1 MVRIS
6 VVVPI
11 RDVEPYLAECLQ
23 SIARQTVTDLEV
35 VMVDDGSTDASA
47 EIAARFAAH
56 DARFRLVRQPNGGLG
71 AARNRGTVE
80 TSGEYLAFVDSDDRL
95 PRDAYQ
101 QLLSVL
107 ESTGSDFASGGV
119 RRLEGGHVV
128 PARFLTETFARTRLS
143 THVRDFKPLLAD
155 RTAWNKLWR
164 RSFWDAEDLRFPE
177 GVWHE
182 DIPVT
187 IPAHFRARA
196 VDVVSAPVYHW
207 RQRDS
212 ERASITQRRLE
223 PKVLHDRLSAVEHVH
238 RFLVDDGPRGS
249 ADWYRRRLVRD
260 DLRLHLDVLD
270 RADEAYRAE
279 FTERVNALL
288 DGTSDRLCAGL
299 PAIDRLKWHLVRR
312 GRTDELLEVLRFQ
325 REAWPAVPVRR
336 LGRWYGDYPFRGD
349 RRLRVPRAVYR
360 LGRADADLALEVQ
373 LERWQPDEAGR
384 LRLHGRAA
392 VAGLGSPRPD
402 AQRLRAV
409 AVPPGRWQRLLT
421 RAGGVD
427 VPSRATRRPELP
439 ARDAWSGFVVTLHPA
454 DLERAASRGR
464 SELCISV
471 RTRGIRR
478 RRTRFAVSGP
488 GVLRTHVVETQSGAF
503 VEVTTGGDGSVRIRP
518 RHSHAR
524 LRAYRLDQGDD
535 AELMLT
541 GDVRLPARTFPALEV
556 RRASDDFAVAVP
568 IWVDDARKTFRAWL
582 SVGELE
588 AAAASAERVAGGPET
603 LEKWTLRMAHD
614 GVHLPV
620 EFPEELPRQVYSR
633 GSLMLSLQAGPT
645 GEAVIVETLAARVP
659 AVVGPTAVQA
669 AP

>member
-1 MVRIS
+1 VGALAACTVAAVFIS
-6 VVVPI
+6 WHLLRP
-11 RDVEPYLAECLQ
+11 
-23 SIARQTVTDLEV
+23 EV
-35 VMVDDGSTDASA
+35 FSDD
-47 EIAARFAAH
+47 
-56 DARFRLVRQPNGGLG
+56 
-71 AARNRGTVE
+71 
-80 TSGEYLAFVDSDDRL
+80 AFVHQYWMWQF
-95 PRDAYQ
+95 RDAA
-101 QLLSVL
+101 LFNDS
-107 ESTGSDFASGGV
+107 
-119 RRLEGGHVV
+119 
-128 PARFLTETFARTRLS
+128 LTA
-143 THVRDFKPLLAD
+143 
-155 RTAWNKLWR
+155 
-164 RSFWDAEDLRFPE
+164 DLR
-177 GVWHE
+177 GSSRY
-182 DIPVT
+182 PVG
-187 IPAHFRARA
+187 
-196 VDVVSAPVYHW
+196 Y
-207 RQRDS
+207 Q
-212 ERASITQRRLE
+212 
-223 PKVLHDRLSAVEHVH
+223 
-238 RFLVDDGPRGS
+238 
-249 ADWYRRRLVRD
+249 
-260 DLRLHLDVLD
+260 
-270 RADEAYRAE
+270 
-279 FTERVNALL
+279 ALF
-288 DGTSDRLCAGL
+288 GL
-299 PAIDRLKWHLVRR
+299 AM
-312 GRTDELLEVLRFQ
+312 
-325 REAWPAVPVRR
+325 
-336 LGRWYGDYPFRGD
+336 
-349 RRLRVPRAVYR
+349 
-360 LGRADADLALEVQ
+360 
-373 LERWQPDEAGR
+373 
-384 LRLHGRAA
+384 
-392 VAGLGSPRPD
+392 
-402 AQRLRAV
+402 
-409 AVPPGRWQRLLT
+409 LT

-568 IWVDDARKTFRAWL
+568 MWVDDARKTFRAWL